1 MEATLEVPEGVDEKE
16 ECFLG
21 KKVFPIQVG
30 FLSSWVPVDK
40 LTSGSEAG

>member
-21 KKVFPIQVG
+21 NWY
-30 FLSSWVPVDK
+30 LSGAQVDK
-40 LTSGSEAG
+40 MRSGSEAG

>member
-21 KKVFPIQVG
+21 KKVFSD
-30 FLSSWVPVDK
+30 LSWVPVK
-40 LTSGSEAG
+40 LGTCT

>member
-21 KKVFPIQVG
+21 NWC
-30 FLSSWVPVDK
+30 LSGAQVDK
-40 LTSGSEAG
+40 LRSGSEAG